1 MLTVTQLARK
11 FGISRATV
19 LYYEKKGLLKPS
31 TRSDN
36 GYRWYGA
43 DEVEVLETI
52 MAYRSFGLPVA
63 KLVVLD
69 LLKRKDGVAQ
79 ERILR
84 DQFSALEREI
94 LTLRQQQKAIVQL
107 LEQPTLLEKNMLTK
121 DRWVEIMRATGLSD
135 QDMMNWHKKFESMEP
150 DEHQR
155 FLESLDI
162 APDEIKKIRRL

>member
-43 DEVEVLETI
+43 DEIETLETI

-63 KLVVLD
+63 KLSD
-69 LLKRKDGVAQ
+69 LIKRKNEVDH

-84 DQFSALEREI
+84 DQFKALEREV
-94 LTLRQQQKAIVQL
+94 LLLRQQQKSIVQL
-107 LEQPTLLEKNMLTK
+107 LEQPTLLESNMVTK
-121 DRWVEIMRATGLSD
+121 ARWIEIMRAAGLSD
-135 QDMMNWHKKFESMEP
+135 QNMIDWHKKFEEMEP
-150 DEHQR
+150 EEHQN
-155 FLESLDI
+155 FLESLNI
-162 APDEIKKIRRL
+162 SPDEIKKIRGS